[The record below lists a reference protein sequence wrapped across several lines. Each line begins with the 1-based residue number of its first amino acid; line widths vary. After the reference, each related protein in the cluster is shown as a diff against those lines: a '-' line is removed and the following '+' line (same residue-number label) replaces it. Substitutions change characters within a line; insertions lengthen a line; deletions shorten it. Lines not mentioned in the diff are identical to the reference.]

1 MQTHVPLSLRA
12 STMTL
17 LNAASTS
24 STDSSGCRFHRPS
37 ALGLLLQRRRAREAV
52 GPVHV
57 HEPSSLLAFDLMGM
71 SMDMS
76 MDISMWMSMDVSMW
90 VSMDISI

>member
-37 ALGLLLQRRRAREAV
+37 ALGLLLQRRRAREV
-52 GPVHV
+52 LRSVHV
-57 HEPSSLLAFDLMGM
+57 HEPSSLLTFDLMG
-71 SMDMS
+71 
-76 MDISMWMSMDVSMW
+76 ISMWMSMEMSME
-90 VSMDISI
+90 MSI

>member
-37 ALGLLLQRRRAREAV
+37 ALGLLLQRRRAREAA
-52 GPVHV
+52 GSVHV
-57 HEPSSLLAFDLMGM
+57 HEPSSLLTFDLM
-71 SMDMS
+71 DIS
-76 MDISMWMSMDVSMW
+76 MDISMWVSIDVSMW

>member
-37 ALGLLLQRRRAREAV
+37 ALGLLLQRRRAREAA
-52 GPVHV
+52 GTVHV
-57 HEPSSLLAFDLMGM
+57 HEPSSLLTFDLMG
-71 SMDMS
+71 
-76 MDISMWMSMDVSMW
+76 ISMW
-90 VSMDISI
+90 VSIEISMEMSI

>member
-37 ALGLLLQRRRAREAV
+37 ALGLLLQRRRAREAA

-57 HEPSSLLAFDLMGM
+57 HEPSSLLTFDLMG
-71 SMDMS
+71 
-76 MDISMWMSMDVSMW
+76 ISMW
-90 VSMDISI
+90 VSIEISMEMSI